1 MAVES
6 FIPISESKITI
17 EKLVK
22 PKPSMK
28 DLTTVEKHGTIT
40 QEDEKIVEKQKKSKK
55 SKPKA
60 YAKLEPS
67 KRDITLIITEKPQA
81 ALKIASALSNTAKK
95 YSENNVPY
103 YELERNNKKIIVA
116 SAVGHLFN
124 LTYVKGQTGWPIFN
138 LEWIPSYEGKN
149 AFFTK
154 NYYLLLK
161 KLGRRA
167 KEVIVAT
174 DYDVEGE
181 LIGWNVL
188 RFIIGEKD
196 AKRMKYST
204 LTKPELEKS
213 YENPMKTLDWG
224 QAFAGETRHKIDWL
238 YGINLSRALMS
249 AIKQAG
255 SFKILSIGRVQ
266 GPALKII
273 VDRDKE
279 IDNFK
284 SQPYWQVFAKVK
296 DTELKHVK
304 DIFDEKELNEFKDIK
319 SGVAETTEKEEHYSP
334 PHPFDLTTLQREAYA
349 HIRLNPSRTLQIAQ
363 SLYLD
368 GIISYPRTSSQKIP
382 KEIEPK
388 KIIAKLLKQF
398 PEAKLATRDNPI
410 EGEKSDPAHP
420 CFTEDTNIR
429 LKKENVT
436 FKKLIEGINKWKYDK
451 EKKSFYSKINLQ
463 DVLSYNHEN
472 KSMVYS
478 KAYQIWKTPIKSE
491 IIKFREVGLKITKN
505 HPIYSVTKTGI
516 NYMKAE
522 NLELGDYIFKER
534 EIEDKK
540 YDLNLNEKEILRA
553 YSKNNRKQVREI
565 NNLQINKNYHS
576 LKKII
581 SEITLKK
588 AIKLAKIVGFCIG
601 DGHIRFKN
609 PSKYRENY
617 PSTHFVGKIEDM
629 QDLKKDI
636 ENLGFT
642 SYIQK
647 VRSNKS
653 YAFLSSKN
661 SLLGR
666 LLISLG
672 CPTGDKV
679 SQAFDIPKWIKNS
692 QNKIKSAFIGGL
704 FSAELVKTRIHTK
717 NPRDIRPYTF
727 AQHKI
732 KKFKKSFVTY
742 LVNLQKMLRELNIDT
757 AEPKIKDSII
767 RKKDRKRT
775 IKGVIDIKNN
785 RINLINFLSTI
796 DFGYCSYKE
805 QTYRKALAY
814 LLYKNRLISHKI
826 SLRKK
831 AENLYKK
838 GLSFDEISGL
848 LNLSKYTVKGWLYY
862 SKGKKENHVSIKDIV
877 KYKDFEFESPIGC
890 IPIEIKSKNTE
901 FFKGYV
907 YDLEIENTN
916 TFFPEGVLVHNC
928 IFPTGEFKKLSGE
941 DEKLYNLIALRFIS
955 CFSPNAIG
963 ISKRIQLI
971 SGNQENIA
979 SGQQGKKF
987 TSNGL
992 TITQK
997 GWTKV
1002 YPTIFEEKQIPT
1014 INGNVSV
1021 DKISFVEKETQP
1033 PKRYTPASLVT
1044 VLEKKSLGTKCLT
1057 YNTPI
1062 KINSNNHIHNE
1073 SIGEIF
1079 DELSNNSQVINHEG
1093 TYIAI
1098 NTNKKCFSFD
1108 NFEEK
1113 EDQFKLISKR
1123 SIGKDEKVY
1132 RVEYQDGS
1140 SLEATENHPVM
1151 TFKEKAIDYTLIKY
1165 LKQGMKSIVSIKFP
1179 EKGGNIICTWEEI
1192 LKKCNERTQLYS
1204 LLIDLKKRRKEENL
1218 SQHLFGKNHG
1228 ILQSN
1233 ISNYERQKIL
1243 PLYIIHRLKMKKPE
1257 YIASHDRKIIIKNPF
1272 PLKMNSSLARIV
1284 SNLVGDGSIDSKK
1297 IKKENCYDFRYHN
1310 TNISLINRFINDLRI
1325 VFGVNLEINSA
1336 KLKEGHLQAYYVK
1349 IPAVIGRI
1357 ISLIFSEVIVK
1368 NAVKLDK
1375 EFYPEYIGALF
1386 DDEGHATKSEPK
1398 IFISNTN
1405 FKLLKE
1411 VKKMLLSLEINSMLN
1426 KKQFKLYIRG
1436 RKNIQLFIE
1445 KIPIASIVK
1454 KQRIIDMFSNFY
1466 KHKGTSCILKQLQ
1479 ILVSLSNVEKKE
1491 LTNKEIS
1498 IKTGFNMPILRY
1510 YLNLLI
1516 KDGYIKR
1523 KIIGIKERP
1532 RKRISYQLQKAPEE
1546 TFFKYVNEQ
1555 LISQHFIT
1563 KTITS
1568 IKEINYN
1575 GFVYDITNNEK
1586 NPNFIIGNGI
1596 VVHNSTRSAIIDIL
1610 FNRGYLDGK
1619 SIQATPLGIKLI
1631 EALEKYSPII
1641 IDEDLTRQ
1649 VEEKTEAILEAK
1661 SNWVG
1666 MENETIKRVE
1676 QLITDISKEFKINEL
1691 SIGKQILSGVQDLRE
1706 QQKEQNTL
1714 MPCTKCNVGNLQ
1726 IRYSKKSRRSFVGCT
1741 NYPQCTAVYS
1751 LPPNAMIKKT
1761 DKMSDRNLPILMA
1774 LRKGKRPWEFEFD
1787 PSWKPDP
1794 NYRKE
1799 VQQEVTN
1806 DKEKPQQSS

>member
-1 MAVES
+1 
-6 FIPISESKITI
+6 
-17 EKLVK
+17 
-22 PKPSMK
+22 
-28 DLTTVEKHGTIT
+28 
-40 QEDEKIVEKQKKSKK
+40 
-55 SKPKA
+55 
-60 YAKLEPS
+60 
-67 KRDITLIITEKPQA
+67 
-81 ALKIASALSNTAKK
+81 
-95 YSENNVPY
+95 
-103 YELERNNKKIIVA
+103 
-116 SAVGHLFN
+116 
-124 LTYVKGQTGWPIFN
+124 
-138 LEWIPSYEGKN
+138 
-149 AFFTK
+149 
-154 NYYLLLK
+154 
-161 KLGRRA
+161 
-167 KEVIVAT
+167 
-174 DYDVEGE
+174 
-181 LIGWNVL
+181 
-188 RFIIGEKD
+188 
-196 AKRMKYST
+196 
-204 LTKPELEKS
+204 
-213 YENPMKTLDWG
+213 
-224 QAFAGETRHKIDWL
+224 
-238 YGINLSRALMS
+238 
-249 AIKQAG
+249 
-255 SFKILSIGRVQ
+255 
-266 GPALKII
+266 
-273 VDRDKE
+273 
-279 IDNFK
+279 
-284 SQPYWQVFAKVK
+284 
-296 DTELKHVK
+296 
-304 DIFDEKELNEFKDIK
+304 
-319 SGVAETTEKEEHYSP
+319 
-334 PHPFDLTTLQREAYA
+334 
-349 HIRLNPSRTLQIAQ
+349 
-363 SLYLD
+363 
-368 GIISYPRTSSQKIP
+368 
-382 KEIEPK
+382 
-388 KIIAKLLKQF
+388 
-398 PEAKLATRDNPI
+398 
-410 EGEKSDPAHP
+410 
-420 CFTEDTNIR
+420 
-429 LKKENVT
+429 VT
-436 FKKLIEGINKWKYDK
+436 FKKLTEGINKWEYDEK
-451 EKKSFYSKINLQ
+451 KKSFYSKINLQ

-553 YSKNNRKQVREI
+553 YSKNNRKQVKEI
-565 NNLQINKNYHS
+565 NNLQINKNYHA

-609 PSKYRENY
+609 PSEYRENY

-692 QNKIKSAFIGGL
+692 QDKIKSAFIGGL

-757 AEPKIKDSII
+757 AEPKIKDSVI
-767 RKKDRKRT
+767 RKKDKKRT

-785 RINLINFLSTI
+785 RKNLINFLSTI

-814 LLYKNRLISHKI
+814 LLYKNRLINHKI

-877 KYKDFEFESPIGC
+877 KYKDFKFESPIGC

-901 FFKGYV
+901 FFKGFV
-907 YDLEIENTN
+907 YDLEIEETH
-916 TFFPEGVLVHNC
+916 TFFPQGILVHNC
-928 IFPTGEFKKLSGE
+928 IYPTGEFKKLSGE

-971 SGNQENIA
+971 SNNQENIA
-979 SGQQGKKF
+979 SSQQGKKF

-992 TITQK
+992 TITEK
-997 GWTKV
+997 GWTQI

-1044 VLEKKSLGTKCLT
+1044 ILEKKNLGTK
-1057 YNTPI
+1057 
-1062 KINSNNHIHNE
+1062 
-1073 SIGEIF
+1073 
-1079 DELSNNSQVINHEG
+1079 
-1093 TYIAI
+1093 A
-1098 NTNKKCFSFD
+1098 
-1108 NFEEK
+1108 
-1113 EDQFKLISKR
+1113 
-1123 SIGKDEKVY
+1123 
-1132 RVEYQDGS
+1132 
-1140 SLEATENHPVM
+1140 
-1151 TFKEKAIDYTLIKY
+1151 
-1165 LKQGMKSIVSIKFP
+1165 
-1179 EKGGNIICTWEEI
+1179 
-1192 LKKCNERTQLYS
+1192 
-1204 LLIDLKKRRKEENL
+1204 
-1218 SQHLFGKNHG
+1218 
-1228 ILQSN
+1228 
-1233 ISNYERQKIL
+1233 
-1243 PLYIIHRLKMKKPE
+1243 
-1257 YIASHDRKIIIKNPF
+1257 
-1272 PLKMNSSLARIV
+1272 
-1284 SNLVGDGSIDSKK
+1284 
-1297 IKKENCYDFRYHN
+1297 
-1310 TNISLINRFINDLRI
+1310 
-1325 VFGVNLEINSA
+1325 
-1336 KLKEGHLQAYYVK
+1336 
-1349 IPAVIGRI
+1349 
-1357 ISLIFSEVIVK
+1357 
-1368 NAVKLDK
+1368 
-1375 EFYPEYIGALF
+1375 
-1386 DDEGHATKSEPK
+1386 
-1398 IFISNTN
+1398 
-1405 FKLLKE
+1405 
-1411 VKKMLLSLEINSMLN
+1411 
-1426 KKQFKLYIRG
+1426 
-1436 RKNIQLFIE
+1436 
-1445 KIPIASIVK
+1445 
-1454 KQRIIDMFSNFY
+1454 
-1466 KHKGTSCILKQLQ
+1466 
-1479 ILVSLSNVEKKE
+1479 
-1491 LTNKEIS
+1491 
-1498 IKTGFNMPILRY
+1498 
-1510 YLNLLI
+1510 
-1516 KDGYIKR
+1516 
-1523 KIIGIKERP
+1523 
-1532 RKRISYQLQKAPEE
+1532 
-1546 TFFKYVNEQ
+1546 
-1555 LISQHFIT
+1555 
-1563 KTITS
+1563 
-1568 IKEINYN
+1568 
-1575 GFVYDITNNEK
+1575 
-1586 NPNFIIGNGI
+1586 
-1596 VVHNSTRSAIIDIL
+1596 TRSAIIDIL

-1641 IDEDLTRQ
+1641 IDENLTRQ

-1661 SNWVG
+1661 SDWIT

-1676 QLITDISKEFKINEL
+1676 QLITDISKEFKVNEL
-1691 SIGKQILSGVQDLRE
+1691 SIGKQILLGVQDLRE
-1706 QQKEQNTL
+1706 QQKEQNTI

-1794 NYRKE
+1794 NYQKDKG
-1799 VQQEVTN
+1799 QEGQ
-1806 DKEKPQQSS
+1806 DKGNSNN